1 MPSFSTALITDSTCD
16 IPQEMIDRYAITV
29 IPQVV
34 VWGETVLRDRV
45 DITPQEFYQR
55 LAHDPLLPTT
65 TQPGP
70 DDFER
75 VYRHGIEA
83 GAKDIVTFTVS
94 SAMSGTFQL
103 AKQVGVQMPVPVYVV
118 DSKGPTMSL
127 GWQVLAA
134 ARAREAG
141 ASASHMIEAADD
153 VRQRMAQV
161 VLMDSLEHLQRT
173 GRIGRATRMLGSLI
187 NLKPLVKIN
196 HQTGLVEPAG
206 RARTRKKAIDLLVKL
221 FFDQLQVDQP
231 LHIAVLHGNTLAE
244 AESLAERIQGTYH
257 PHELILNM
265 TGPVLGI
272 NTGPA
277 ALALCGYTD
286 PAGI

>member
-1 MPSFSTALITDSTCD
+1 
-16 IPQEMIDRYAITV
+16 
-29 IPQVV
+29 
-34 VWGETVLRDRV
+34 VLRDRV

-55 LAHDPLLPTT
+55 LVHDPQLPST

-75 VYRHGIEA
+75 AYRREIEA
-83 GAKDIVTFTVS
+83 GAREIVIFTVS

-103 AKQVGVQMPVPVYVV
+103 AKQVGDQMPVPVHVV

-141 ASASHMIEAADD
+141 ASTTHMITAADE

-161 VLMDSLEHLQRT
+161 VLMDSLKHLQRT
-173 GRIGRATRMLGSLI
+173 GRIGRASRMVGSMI
-187 NLKPLVKIN
+187 SLKPLVKIN

-206 RARTRKKAIDLLVKL
+206 RARTRKKAIDLLIKL
-221 FFDQLQVDQP
+221 FFDQLEVNKP
-231 LHIAVLHGNTLAE
+231 MHIAVLHGNALAE
-244 AESLAERIQGTYH
+244 AEALAERIRGTYH
-257 PHELILNM
+257 PHELVLNM
-265 TGPVLGI
+265 TGPVLGV
-272 NTGPA
+272 NTGPS